1 MEGLEEQAVQ
11 AFKNF
16 WIKWGSR
23 NEAEGQDIL
32 TMVDNQF
39 IGFGTNAHELWKNKT
54 DLQYQRIREVDQIAD
69 PYDYEINWVESLVM
83 ADHLALVCG
92 EICLYVRVRL
102 KMVVLEKIRNTIIFE
117 KNLDNQL
124 KIKHWHCSVPDHAI
138 EGEVLPGTFAPK
150 KYDNVSVFFCD
161 FVGFTYLVAHVKPEV
176 LIAELNEIYQ
186 KFDEIIEE
194 EEMEKIQ
201 VYGDGYLAVC
211 GLQNNT
217 QQHALHCIAAGKKIL
232 NYLNERNKTNELK
245 WNAQIGVHSG
255 SLVAGVVGD
264 KKYSYNI
271 FGDTVTTATRLETSS
286 EPNKINIS
294 EPTYNMVKHAYSCR
308 YRGKVEAKGKGLIDM
323 FYVDL

>member
-1 MEGLEEQAVQ
+1 MEGLEEQAIQ

-16 WIKWGSR
+16 WIQWGSR
-23 NEAEGQDIL
+23 NDDENHDIL
-32 TMVDNQF
+32 TMVDHQF

-54 DLQYQRIREVDQIAD
+54 DLKYQRIREISQIAD
-69 PYDYEINWVESLVM
+69 SYDYELNWVESQAM

-92 EICLYVRVRL
+92 EICLYVRIRL

-117 KNLDNQL
+117 RKHNNEL
-124 KIKHWHCSVPDHAI
+124 KIKHWHCSLPDQAT
-138 EGEVLPGTFAPK
+138 EREVVSGTFLPK
-150 KYDNVSVFFCD
+150 KYDNTSVFFCD
-161 FVGFTYLVAHVKPEV
+161 FVGFTYLVEHVNPEI
-176 LIAELNEIYQ
+176 LIAELNEIYH
-186 KFDEIIEE
+186 KFDQIMEE

-211 GLQNNT
+211 GLQYNMPE
-217 QQHALHCIAAGKKIL
+217 HAIHCIAAGKKIL
-232 NYLNERNKTNELK
+232 NYLNTRNEKKELK
-245 WNAQIGVHSG
+245 WTAQIGVHSG
-255 SLVAGVVGD
+255 SLVAGVVGE

-271 FGDTVTTATRLETSS
+271 FGDTVTTANRLETSS

-294 EPTYNMVKHAYSCR
+294 EPTYNLVKHAYSCR